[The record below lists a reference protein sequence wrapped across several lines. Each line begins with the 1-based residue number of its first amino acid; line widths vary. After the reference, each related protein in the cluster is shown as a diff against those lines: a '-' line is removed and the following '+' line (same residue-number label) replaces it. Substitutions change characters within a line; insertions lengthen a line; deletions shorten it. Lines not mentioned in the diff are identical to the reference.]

1 MATINDRFGVWT
13 KYLTKDNN
21 EFYMPSNL
29 TKDKEKIGEY
39 SQDINR
45 IRRISG
51 KKTSS
56 NDMHFHKEILNVEA
70 TGYFKIIK
78 NMDDISVK
86 LRGGHHSD
94 KGDENESA
102 RCYVF
107 RFGAD
112 GKGKNFG
119 KEYPH
124 KNGEGYT
131 WSTLDVKPLDSLQ
144 NKWIGIKAITW
155 NEGNDKVHC
164 ECYLDFDGID
174 QQGKFDPQKQKWK
187 LRYDVVDEDGKFG
200 EDNKDHKT
208 KAAWT
213 DLQKNSSIQFRVDAK
228 NGKTMKYS
236 YKGNDITFQLLSVRE
251 ISI

>member
-1 MATINDRFGVWT
+1 
-13 KYLTKDNN
+13 
-21 EFYMPSNL
+21 MPSNL
-29 TKDKEKIGEY
+29 TKDKEKKGEY

-45 IRRISG
+45 VRGISG

-56 NDMHFHKEILNVEA
+56 NDMHFHREILNVEA
-70 TGYFKIIK
+70 TGYFKVIK
-78 NMDDISVK
+78 NMDDVSVK

-94 KGDENESA
+94 EGDENESA

-107 RFGAD
+107 RIGSD
-112 GKGKNFG
+112 GKGKTFG

-124 KNGEGYT
+124 KNGKGYT
-131 WSTLDVKPLDSLQ
+131 WPTLDVKPLDSLQ

-155 NEGNDKVHC
+155 NEGSNKVHC
-164 ECYLDFDGID
+164 ECYLDFDGVD
-174 QQGKFDPQKQKWK
+174 EKGKFDPQKQNWK

-200 EDNKDHKT
+200 EDTKDHKT

-228 NGKTMKYS
+228 KGKTMKYS
-236 YKGNDITFQLLSVRE
+236 YKGNDISFQLLSVRE
-251 ISI
+251 INI